1 MFQKVLVANRGEIA
15 VRVLRTLKEM
25 GIASVAIYSEA
36 DQDSLHVQLADE
48 ALCVGSGPAQDSY
61 LNRENIL
68 SAAILTGAQ
77 AIYPG
82 FGFLAEDAQFAE
94 MCAACQITFIGP
106 SAENIALMG
115 DKARA
120 RQFMQQAKVPVI
132 PGSDGFLENLAQA
145 EKVAA
150 EIGYPILL
158 KAAAG
163 GGGRGI
169 RRLENDHDL
178 RTHFAAT
185 QQEAQVAFGDGRMYL
200 EKIIAPAKHIEL
212 QVIRDQQGQ
221 TVVFPERDCSAQ
233 RHHQKLLEESP
244 CVLISPEQRAHLMT
258 LVKQAAEALH
268 YVNTGTIEFLMD
280 QNQQFYFMEMN
291 TRIQVEHPI
300 TEMVAQ
306 VDLIK
311 AQLTVA
317 MGQPLP
323 WRQQDIKIHG
333 HALECRLNAEDPT
346 QDFLPVAGKI
356 DYLYWPV
363 GGIGVRIDSGIYAG
377 SVVPPFYDAMLAK
390 LITFAPERKAAIAK
404 MQRLL
409 QETII
414 RGVPT
419 NREFEAVLL
428 QDPTFLKGELT
439 TMSVNQTVL
448 PDWLATKEAE
458 TRAPV

>member
-36 DQDSLHVQLADE
+36 DQESLHVQLADE
-48 ALCVGSGPAQDSY
+48 AICVGSGPAQDSY

-68 SAAILTGAQ
+68 SAAILTGSE

-82 FGFLAEDAQFAE
+82 FGFLAEDAKFAE
-94 MCAACQITFIGP
+94 MCAACHIVFIGP
-106 SAENIALMG
+106 SADSIALMG

-120 RQFMQQAKVPVI
+120 RQFMQQAQVPVV

-145 EKVAA
+145 EKIAA
-150 EIGYPILL
+150 KIGYPVLL

-169 RRLENDHDL
+169 RRLDNVQAL
-178 RTHFAAT
+178 REHFAAT
-185 QQEAQVAFGDGRMYL
+185 QQEAKTAFGDQRMYL

-212 QVIRDQQGQ
+212 QVICDQQGH

-244 CVLISPEQRAHLMT
+244 CVLISADQRKTLMA

-280 QNQQFYFMEMN
+280 QQQNFYFMEMN
-291 TRIQVEHPI
+291 TRIQVEHPV
-300 TEMVAQ
+300 TEMVTQ
-306 VDLIK
+306 VDLVK

-323 WRQQDIKIHG
+323 WQQADIKIHG
-333 HALECRLNAEDPT
+333 HALECRLNAENPE
-346 QDFLPVAGKI
+346 QNFLPVAGKI

-363 GGIGVRIDSGIYAG
+363 GGTGVRIDSGIYAG

-390 LITFAPERKAAIAK
+390 LITFSATRNEAIAK
-404 MQRLL
+404 MARLL

-419 NREFEAVLL
+419 NCEFEAAVL

-448 PDWLATKEAE
+448 PNWLTTKKAVHH
-458 TRAPV
+458 AAV